1 MSKDSCANRIKQGLQ
16 IREMTQQEL
25 CKKTGIKKS
34 AMSQYCRGAF
44 EPKQD
49 KVALIAAA
57 LDVDEAWLMGYDVPM
72 ERHRANMNTSPSI
85 DKSSLQA
92 AFWGGDKELSQEDMD
107 AMWKDVERFAAFL
120 AEQKKREKGDPN
132 E

>member
-1 MSKDSCANRIKQGLQ
+1 MGKESCANRIKQGLS
-16 IREMTQQEL
+16 IRGMTQQEL
-25 CKKTGIKKS
+25 CTKTGIKKS

-57 LDVDEAWLMGYDVPM
+57 LNVDEAWLMGYDVPM
-72 ERHRANMNTSPSI
+72 ERHSITVDASSPA
-85 DKSSLQA
+85 DKSTLQA
-92 AFWGGDKELSQEDMD
+92 AFWGGDKDLSQEDMD
-107 AMWKDVERFAAFL
+107 AMWNDVERFAAFL